1 MPRVDDLCTL
11 LAPLA
16 VTGSVAAL
24 TYTSVTHDSR
34 QVTPGAVFVAVA
46 GDRFDGHGYIAAAV
60 DQGAVAVIGTA
71 PAAELDIAAATAGT
85 VPYIQVTDSR
95 RGLAVAA
102 AHLHGFPSRA
112 FPVIG
117 VTGTDG
123 KTSTCSLLE
132 AILAEATR
140 TGADPAGRVGVI
152 TTVGARIRGEEQDTG
167 FHVTTPDAPDV
178 QRYLAAMRAAG
189 CDYAVVESTSHGLHQ
204 ARVAAVD
211 FDVAAVTNITH
222 EHLDYH
228 GTRDAYVA
236 AKALLFRALFQS
248 PAKPGIPRV
257 AVLNADDE
265 GSVHALQAV
274 LAEERAQ
281 RTVDVRTF
289 TYGLAGRSTAPE
301 AAGLPDVWADDV
313 RYAPD
318 STRFTV
324 HWTGGTFALT
334 TSLIGEFNV
343 YNILCAAT
351 GALALGI
358 APATIA
364 AAVAAFPGVIGR
376 MERIDVGQDFLAVVD
391 FAHSPASLERALLTL
406 RAVLARS
413 DTDGRIIAV
422 FGSAGLRDRAK
433 RRLMGQVSGRLA
445 DFTVIT
451 AEDPR
456 TEDLDAINRE
466 IAAGVLETAAPDRVT
481 IVPDR
486 AAAIQA
492 AVDMARP
499 GDVVAAF
506 GKGHE
511 RSMCFGEIEYPWSD
525 QDALRTALLRRQGK
539 TVPS

>member
-1 MPRVDDLCTL
+1 MPRLADLL
-11 LAPLA
+11 DHLSPLA
-16 VTGSVAAL
+16 AVGVTDARD
-24 TYTSVTHDSR
+24 YTAVTHDSR
-34 QVTPGAVFVAVA
+34 QVAPGALFVAVA
-46 GDRFDGHGYIAAAV
+46 GERFDGHRYIAAAV
-60 DQGAVAVIGTA
+60 EQGAVAVIGTLAPDDVRALGVA
-71 PAAELDIAAATAGT
+71 PARA
-85 VPYIQVTDSR
+85 PYVQVRDSR
-95 RGLAVAA
+95 RALALAA
-102 AHLHGFPSRA
+102 AHVHGWPSRA
-112 FPVIG
+112 LPVIG

-132 AILAEATR
+132 AILVAATR
-140 TGADPAGRVGVI
+140 GPDAPAGQVGVI
-152 TTVGARIRGEEQDTG
+152 TTVGARIGGQEQDTG

-178 QRYLAAMRAAG
+178 QRYLAAMRDAG
-189 CDYAVVESTSHGLHQ
+189 CRYAVVESTSHGLHQ

-236 AKALLFRALFQS
+236 AKALLFRALFQT

-257 AVLNADDE
+257 AVLNADDA
-265 GSVHALQAV
+265 GSVAALRAALDDERSRSAV
-274 LAEERAQ
+274 A
-281 RTVDVRTF
+281 VDVKS
-289 TYGLAGRSTAPE
+289 YGLGSRGNA
-301 AAGLPDVWADDV
+301 PDVWADEPV
-313 RYAPD
+313 YAPD

-324 HWTGGTFALT
+324 HWQGGTFPLT
-334 TSLIGEFNV
+334 SRLIGEFNV

-351 GALALGI
+351 TALALGI
-358 APATIA
+358 APDTIA
-364 AAVAAFPGVIGR
+364 DAVAAFLGVIGR
-376 MERIDVGQDFLAVVD
+376 MERIDHGQDFLALVD

-406 RAVLARS
+406 RAMLAQS
-413 DTDGRIIAV
+413 NPDGRIIAV

-445 DFTVIT
+445 DVTVIT

-466 IAAGVLETAAPDRVT
+466 IAAGVLETAPDARFV

-486 AAAIQA
+486 ATAIQT
-492 AVDMARP
+492 AVDMAQP

-511 RSMCFGEIEYPWSD
+511 RSMCFGETEYPWSD
-525 QDALRTALLRRQGK
+525 QDAMAAALCLRSTRHDDA
-539 TVPS
+539 P